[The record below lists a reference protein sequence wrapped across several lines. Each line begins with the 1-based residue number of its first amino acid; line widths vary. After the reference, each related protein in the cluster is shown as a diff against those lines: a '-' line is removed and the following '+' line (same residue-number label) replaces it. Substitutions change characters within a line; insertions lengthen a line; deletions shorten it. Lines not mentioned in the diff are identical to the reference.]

1 MMSGSTK
8 ETMWPVL
15 TLAFGAFVAQT
26 TEYLPIGLLPQ
37 IGGAFAVPEGFVG
50 ALVTGYAWIAAAT
63 AIPLTLATG
72 AMGRRRL
79 FLLLLAIL
87 TLANALAACAQGYV
101 ALAVCRIAVALTHGV
116 FWSILAS
123 FAVRVAPHI
132 PPGRAAAWVFSGISA
147 AIVGGVPLAAAI
159 GQWGS
164 WRLAFGAFALL
175 GAVALTLGRAVLPPL
190 RSDSCGRT
198 LRLPR
203 GNKRLYGAAAITA
216 LSLTAH
222 FSGYTYVVPL
232 LTGAGHIAAVAL
244 PALFVTF
251 GVAGAAG
258 NALAGLLAG
267 RAVETVAL
275 ALSCIVGA
283 QLLIHLSA
291 SVHILVWIA
300 LVLWGGAISM
310 LIVGLQSW
318 VLELALADEADA
330 ASALY
335 VAAFNVG
342 IGAGALAGGLALAGA
357 GVHGVLATS
366 AAIGV
371 LALGGLA
378 IVAGLP
384 RTNRADV

>member
-1 MMSGSTK
+1 MMAGGRKATL
-8 ETMWPVL
+8 WPLL

-72 AMGRRRL
+72 AMGRRHL

-87 TLANALAACAQGYV
+87 TLANALAAFAQGYV
-101 ALAVCRIAVALTHGV
+101 ALAVCRVAVALTHGV

-123 FAVRVAPHI
+123 FAVRVAPHM

-159 GQWGS
+159 GQWGN

-175 GAVALTLGRAVLPPL
+175 GALALLLGRTVLPPL
-190 RSDSCGRT
+190 LSETGRRT
-198 LRLPR
+198 VRLPR
-203 GNKRLYGAAAITA
+203 GNKRLYGAAAITT
-216 LSLTAH
+216 LGLTAH

-232 LTGAGHIAAVAL
+232 LTGPGHVAAAAL
-244 PALFVTF
+244 PALLVTF

-258 NALAGLLAG
+258 NALAGWLAG
-267 RAVETVAL
+267 RAIKTVAL
-275 ALSCIVGA
+275 ALSCVVGA
-283 QLLIHLSA
+283 QVLIYFSA
-291 SVHILVWIA
+291 SMSAFVWIA
-300 LVLWGGAISM
+300 LALWGSAISM

-318 VLELALADEADA
+318 VLELASTDEADA

-357 GVHGVLATS
+357 GAQGVLATS

-371 LALGGLA
+371 LALVGLA
-378 IVAGLP
+378 VVAGLP
-384 RTNRADV
+384 RADYSDA